1 MLVYT
6 GYYMYTE
13 ATEPRAKGD
22 VAVLETKWLSYEPHC
37 FSLWY
42 NMQGR
47 TIGKLT
53 VRKYD

>member
-42 NMQGR
+42 NMRGR

-53 VRKYD
+53 VRK